1 MPFVTHSFLATLTD
15 SESCPPRRTPAV
27 RQPFVA
33 SARCTAASVPNCGP
47 RPWAHRR
54 GTNERASRPSTTR
67 GPTIRTGRKGDRRRC
82 VSPPDDARAEDR
94 RHRAAEIPGHWE
106 PQHFWFRS
114 QSPGRTCGNSA
125 TREQSRRDSHPPLRD
140 HQRTADPGVP
150 TPPLRPPRPESSHPT
165 SARRVN
171 ARSPRQGERQPCCTV
186 RASADRRWAEFE
198 SARAAAAPPLP
209 PPSRTR
215 WVTE

>member
-67 GPTIRTGRKGDRRRC
+67 GPTIRTRRKGGSTPLRLPTGRRESRGPAAPGRRDSGALGAPTFL
-82 VSPPDDARAEDR
+82 VSEPIAGPDVRKQRDKGAESKGQTSPASGPREDR
-94 RHRAAEIPGHWE
+94 RSGHAYPSITTSEAGIEPSGHGEASERAQP
-106 PQHFWFRS
+106 
-114 QSPGRTCGNSA
+114 SPGRA
-125 TREQSRRDSHPPLRD
+125 PAVLHRVRERGSPL
-140 HQRTADPGVP
+140 G
-150 TPPLRPPRPESSHPT
+150 
-165 SARRVN
+165 
-171 ARSPRQGERQPCCTV
+171 
-186 RASADRRWAEFE
+186 
-198 SARAAAAPPLP
+198 
-209 PPSRTR
+209 
-215 WVTE
+215 